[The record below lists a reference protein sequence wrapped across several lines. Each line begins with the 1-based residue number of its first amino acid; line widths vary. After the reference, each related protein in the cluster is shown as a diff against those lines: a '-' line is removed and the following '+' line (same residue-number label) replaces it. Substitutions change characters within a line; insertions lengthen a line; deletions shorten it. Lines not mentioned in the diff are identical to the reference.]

1 MGHDESESGAAV
13 MKQILRAT
21 DLPELGERIEGKV
34 RDIYMRPHHVV
45 LIATDRHS
53 SFDRII
59 AYVPG
64 KGEVL
69 NRLSAFWFE
78 KTKDIIPNHL
88 LAVPD
93 PNVTIAKRCTP
104 LPIEAVMRGYL
115 SGVTGTSLWTRY
127 QKGERD
133 FESFRLP
140 DGMRKNEKLREPA
153 FTPSTKEQEHD
164 RNVTPQEIVE
174 TGLLARDLL
183 ARVED
188 AARRLFQRGQE
199 LGRARGLILVDTKYE
214 FGLDAEGALTLI
226 DEIHTPDSS
235 RYWQAASYE
244 GRVAR
249 GLEPD
254 YFDKE
259 FLRLWFIEHCDPYKD
274 AVLPE
279 APAEMVE
286 ELSRRYAA
294 IFTQLTGESV
304 SVAEEN
310 IEERIR
316 RNLAAQLRQAS

>member
-1 MGHDESESGAAV
+1 
-13 MKQILRAT
+13 MKQTLRAT
-21 DLPELGERIEGKV
+21 NIPELGERLEGKV
-34 RDIYMRPHHVV
+34 RDIYLRAEDVV

-69 NRLSAFWFE
+69 NRLSAYWFNE
-78 KTKDIIPNHL
+78 TKDIIANHL

-93 PNVTIAKRCTP
+93 PNVTMAKRCTP

-133 FESFRLP
+133 FGAFRLP
-140 DGMRKNEKLREPA
+140 DGMRKNEKLRAPV

-164 RNVTPQEIVE
+164 RNVTPQEIVAS
-174 TGLLARDLL
+174 GLLARDLL
-183 ARVED
+183 ERVED
-188 AARRLFQRGQE
+188 AARRLFLRGQE
-199 LGRARGLILVDTKYE
+199 LARERGLILVDTKYE

-235 RYWQAASYE
+235 RYWQADSYE
-244 GRVAR
+244 ARVAR
-249 GLEPD
+249 GLEPE

-259 FLRLWFIEHCDPYKD
+259 FLRLWFMEHCDPYRD
-274 AVLPE
+274 ATLPE
-279 APAEMVE
+279 APADMVE

-294 IFTQLTGESV
+294 IFHQLTGETV
-304 SVAEEN
+304 SATEEG

-316 RNLAAQLRQAS
+316 RNLAVPARRAS

>member
-1 MGHDESESGAAV
+1 
-13 MKQILRAT
+13 MKPILRAT
-21 DLPELGERIEGKV
+21 NLPELGERLEGKV
-34 RDIYMRPHHVV
+34 RDIYLRGSEVV
-45 LIATDRHS
+45 LVATDRHS

-69 NRLSAFWFE
+69 NRLSAYWFE
-78 KTKDIIPNHL
+78 QTKDIVPYHL

-127 QKGERD
+127 AKGERD
-133 FESFRLP
+133 FGSFRLP
-140 DGMRKNEKLREPA
+140 DGMRKNEKLRAPA
-153 FTPSTKEQEHD
+153 FTPSTKEKEHD

-174 TGLLARDLL
+174 SGLMARDLL
-183 ARVED
+183 ARIED
-188 AARRLFQRGQE
+188 AARRLFLHGQE
-199 LGRARGLILVDTKYE
+199 LARQRGLVLVDTKYE
-214 FGLDAEGALTLI
+214 FGLDAHGTLTLI

-235 RYWQAASYE
+235 RYWQADSYE
-244 GRVAR
+244 ARVAR
-249 GLEPD
+249 GEEPE

-259 FLRLWFIEHCDPYKD
+259 FLRLWFMDHCDPYKD
-274 AVLPE
+274 ATLPE

-286 ELSRRYAA
+286 EMSRRYAA
-294 IFTQLTGESV
+294 IFQQLTGESV
-304 SVAEEN
+304 SATQEN

-316 RNLAAQLRQAS
+316 RNLSAHLRRAS

>member
-1 MGHDESESGAAV
+1 

-21 DLPELGERIEGKV
+21 NIPELGERLEGKV
-34 RDIYMRPHHVV
+34 RDIYLRAHDVV

-69 NRLSAFWFE
+69 NRLSAFWFDQ
-78 KTKDIIPNHL
+78 TKDIIQNHV

-93 PNVTIAKRCTP
+93 PNATIAKRCTP

-133 FESFRLP
+133 FGAFRLP

-164 RNVTPQEIVE
+164 RNVTPQEIVA
-174 TGLLARDLL
+174 TGLLSRDLL
-183 ARVED
+183 ERVEG
-188 AARRLFQRGQE
+188 AARRLFLRGQE
-199 LGRARGLILVDTKYE
+199 LARARGLILVDTKYE
-214 FGLDAEGALTLI
+214 FGLDAAGALTLI

-235 RYWQAASYE
+235 RYWQADSYAA
-244 GRVAR
+244 RVAR
-249 GLEPD
+249 GLEPE

-259 FLRLWFIEHCDPYKD
+259 FLRLWFIGHCDPYRD
-274 AVLPE
+274 ATLPE
-279 APAEMVE
+279 APAELVE
-286 ELSRRYAA
+286 EMSRRYAA
-294 IFTQLTGESV
+294 IFHQLTGESV
-304 SVAEEN
+304 SDTPEN

-316 RNLAAQLRQAS
+316 RNLAAQSRRAS

>member
-1 MGHDESESGAAV
+1 

-21 DLPELGERIEGKV
+21 HLPELGERLEGKV
-34 RDIYMRPHHVV
+34 RDIYLRGNEVV
-45 LIATDRHS
+45 LVATDRHS

-59 AYVPG
+59 AFVPG

-69 NRLSAFWFE
+69 NRLSAFWFDE
-78 KTKDIIPNHL
+78 TRDIVPNHV

-93 PNVTIAKRCTP
+93 PNVTIARRCTP

-127 QKGERD
+127 AKGERD
-133 FESFRLP
+133 FGSFRLP

-153 FTPSTKEQEHD
+153 FTPSTKEKDHD
-164 RNVTPQEIVE
+164 RNITPREIVE
-174 TGLLARDLL
+174 SGLIARDLL

-188 AARRLFQRGQE
+188 AARRLFLRGQE
-199 LGRARGLILVDTKYE
+199 LARARGLILVDTKYE

-226 DEIHTPDSS
+226 DEVHTPDSS
-235 RYWQAASYE
+235 RYWQADSYE
-244 GRVAR
+244 ARVAR
-249 GLEPD
+249 GQEPD

-259 FLRLWFIEHCDPYKD
+259 FLRLWFMDHCDPYND
-274 AVLPE
+274 ATLPD
-279 APAEMVE
+279 APADLVE

-294 IFTQLTGESV
+294 IFHQLTGETV
-304 SVAEEN
+304 TATQEN

-316 RNLAAQLRQAS
+316 RNLATHLRRAS

>member
-1 MGHDESESGAAV
+1 

-21 DLPELGERIEGKV
+21 NLPELGERLEGKV
-34 RDIYMRPHHVV
+34 RDIYLRAHDVV
-45 LIATDRHS
+45 LVATDRHS

-69 NRLSAFWFE
+69 NRLSAYWFDQ
-78 KTKDIIPNHL
+78 TKDIIANHV

-93 PNVTIAKRCTP
+93 PNVTVAKRCTP

-127 QKGERD
+127 HKGERD
-133 FESFRLP
+133 FGSFRLP

-153 FTPSTKEQEHD
+153 FTPSTKEKEHD
-164 RNVTPQEIVE
+164 RNVTPQEIVA
-174 TGLLARDLL
+174 TGLLPRDLL
-183 ARVED
+183 ARIED
-188 AARRLFQRGQE
+188 AARRLFRRGQE
-199 LGRARGLILVDTKYE
+199 FSRARGLILVDTKYE
-214 FGLDAEGALTLI
+214 FGLDADGALTLI
-226 DEIHTPDSS
+226 DEVHTPDSS
-235 RYWQAASYE
+235 RYWQADSYE
-244 GRVAR
+244 ARVAR

-259 FLRLWFIEHCDPYKD
+259 FLRLWFIEHCDPYAD
-274 AVLPE
+274 ATLPE
-279 APAEMVE
+279 APAEMVA

-294 IFTQLTGESV
+294 IFNQLTGETV
-304 SVAEEN
+304 SAADED

-316 RNLAAQLRQAS
+316 RNLAAQRRRAS

>member
-1 MGHDESESGAAV
+1 
-13 MKQILRAT
+13 MKQILRKT
-21 DLPELGERIEGKV
+21 NIPGLGERLEGKV
-34 RDIYMRPHHVV
+34 RDIYLRAHDVV
-45 LIATDRHS
+45 LVATDRHS

-69 NRLSAFWFE
+69 NRLSAYWFE
-78 KTKDIIPNHL
+78 QTKDIVPNHL

-93 PNVTIAKRCTP
+93 PNVTIGKRCTP

-133 FESFRLP
+133 FGLFRLP

-153 FTPSTKEQEHD
+153 FTPSTKDKEHD
-164 RNVTPQEIVE
+164 RNVTPQEIVA
-174 TGLLARDLL
+174 TGLLSRDLVE
-183 ARVED
+183 RIED
-188 AARRLFQRGQE
+188 AARRLFLRGQE
-199 LGRARGLILVDTKYE
+199 LARARGLILVDTKYE
-214 FGLDAEGALTLI
+214 FGLDAEGRLTLI

-235 RYWQAASYE
+235 RYWQADSYE
-244 GRVAR
+244 ERIGR
-249 GLEPD
+249 GLEPE

-259 FLRLWFIEHCDPYKD
+259 FLRLWFMEHCDPYGD
-274 AVLPE
+274 ATLPQ
-279 APAEMVE
+279 APADMVE

-294 IFTQLTGESV
+294 IFHQLTGESV
-304 SVAEEN
+304 GTAEEN

-316 RNLAAQLRQAS
+316 RNLAAPSRRAS

>member
-1 MGHDESESGAAV
+1 
-13 MKQILRAT
+13 MKQTLRAT
-21 DLPELGERIEGKV
+21 HLAELGERLEGKV
-34 RDIYMRPHHVV
+34 RDIYLRPREVILV
-45 LIATDRHS
+45 ATDRHS

-69 NRLSAFWFE
+69 NRLSGYWFE
-78 KTKDIIPNHL
+78 QTNDIVPNHV
-88 LAVPD
+88 LALPD
-93 PNVTIAKRCTP
+93 PNVTVARRCTP

-133 FESFRLP
+133 LGSFQLP
-140 DGMRKNEKLREPA
+140 DGMRKNERLREPA
-153 FTPSTKEQEHD
+153 FTPSTKEKEHD

-174 TGLLARDLL
+174 SGLMARDLL

-188 AARRLFQRGQE
+188 VSRRLFLRGQE
-199 LGRARGLILVDTKYE
+199 FSRARGLILVDTKYE
-214 FGLDAEGALTLI
+214 FGLDAEGSLTLI
-226 DEIHTPDSS
+226 DEVHTPDSS
-235 RYWQAASYE
+235 RYWQADSYE
-244 GRVAR
+244 ARIAR
-249 GLEPD
+249 GEEPE

-259 FLRLWFIEHCDPYKD
+259 FLRLWFMDHCDPYDD
-274 AVLPE
+274 ATLPE
-279 APAEMVE
+279 APADMVE

-304 SVAEEN
+304 SATQEN

-316 RNLAAQLRQAS
+316 RNLAAHLRRAS

>member
-1 MGHDESESGAAV
+1 
-13 MKQILRAT
+13 MKPILRAT
-21 DLPELGERIEGKV
+21 NLPELGERLEGKV
-34 RDIYMRPHHVV
+34 RDIYLRGSEVV
-45 LIATDRHS
+45 LVATDRHS

-69 NRLSAFWFE
+69 NRLSAYWFE
-78 KTKDIIPNHL
+78 QTKDIVPNHL

-127 QKGERD
+127 AKGERD
-133 FESFRLP
+133 FGSFRLP
-140 DGMRKNEKLREPA
+140 DGMRKNEKLRAPA
-153 FTPSTKEQEHD
+153 FTPSTKEKEHD

-174 TGLLARDLL
+174 SGLMARDLL
-183 ARVED
+183 ARIED
-188 AARRLFQRGQE
+188 AARRLFLHGQE
-199 LGRARGLILVDTKYE
+199 LARQRGLVLVDTKYE
-214 FGLDAEGALTLI
+214 FGLDAHGTLSLI

-235 RYWQAASYE
+235 RYWQADSYE
-244 GRVAR
+244 ARVAR
-249 GLEPD
+249 GEEPE

-259 FLRLWFIEHCDPYKD
+259 FLRLWFMDHCDPYND
-274 AVLPE
+274 ATLPE

-286 ELSRRYAA
+286 EMSRRYAA
-294 IFTQLTGESV
+294 IFQQLTGESV
-304 SVAEEN
+304 SATQEN

-316 RNLAAQLRQAS
+316 RNLSAHLRRAS

>member
-1 MGHDESESGAAV
+1 
-13 MKQILRAT
+13 MKQTLRAT
-21 DLPELGERIEGKV
+21 HLAELGERLEGKV
-34 RDIYMRPHHVV
+34 RDIYLRPRDVI

-69 NRLSAFWFE
+69 NRLSAYWFDQ
-78 KTKDIIPNHL
+78 TRDIIPNHV
-88 LAVPD
+88 LALPD

-127 QKGERD
+127 EKGERE
-133 FESFRLP
+133 FGSFRLP
-140 DGMRKNEKLREPA
+140 DGMRKNEKLTEPA
-153 FTPSTKEQEHD
+153 FTPSTKEKEHD

-174 TGLLARDLL
+174 SGLMERDLL

-188 AARRLFQRGQE
+188 VSRRLFLRGQE
-199 LGRARGLILVDTKYE
+199 LARARGLILVDTKYE
-214 FGLDAEGALTLI
+214 FGLDAAGTLTLI
-226 DEIHTPDSS
+226 DEVHTPDSS
-235 RYWQAASYE
+235 RYWQADSYQA
-244 GRVAR
+244 RIAR
-249 GLEPD
+249 GQEPE

-259 FLRLWFIEHCDPYKD
+259 FLRLWFMDHCDPYND
-274 AVLPE
+274 ATLPA
-279 APAEMVE
+279 APANMVE

-294 IFTQLTGESV
+294 IFTQLSGETV
-304 SVAEEN
+304 SAGNED

-316 RNLAAQLRQAS
+316 RNLAAHVRRAS